1 MDTNSKEQNKSG
13 NGSHHIIQSLIVNVV
28 IVVSK
33 GFAAFM
39 TGSGAM
45 LAETIHSSADCANQV
60 LLLFGVKQ
68 SSRPADTQHPF
79 GYGMS
84 VYFWSFM
91 VAMLL
96 FSIGGMFSIYEGV
109 HKYNNPE
116 PVHEIAWGIG
126 VLLFAIALE
135 GYATYS
141 NVVEL
146 NKRKRQNSFFS
157 YLRTTKDSDLIVI
170 FGENSAAV
178 LGLVIAIIALLVSYF
193 TGDSRYDAMGSLAIG
208 VVLILV
214 AIFLAVE
221 VKSLLIGESADSI
234 ILETIEAIIEKEPN
248 ITQVINCRTI
258 QQGPGE
264 VLVCVK
270 IKCSP
275 DLTTQSISLLINDFE
290 EELRTLRPEVK
301 WLYVEPDFQEWR
313 TDLN

>member
-1 MDTNSKEQNKSG
+1 MEKNSQA
-13 NGSHHIIQSLIVNVV
+13 IIQGKKSSNHIVQSLLVNVI
-28 IVVSK
+28 IVVAK

-45 LAETIHSSADCANQV
+45 LAETIHSSADCANQI
-60 LLLFGVKQ
+60 LLLLGMKQ
-68 SSRPADTQHPF
+68 SSRPADKEHPF

-96 FSIGGMFSIYEGV
+96 FSIGGMFSIYEGF

-116 PVHEIAWGIG
+116 PIHEIAWGIG
-126 VLLFAIALE
+126 ILLFAIGLE

-141 NVVEL
+141 NIMEL
-146 NKRKRQNSFFS
+146 NKRKGNNGFFS

-178 LGLVIAIIALLVSYF
+178 IGLFLALTALLVSYY
-193 TGDSRYDAMGSLAIG
+193 TGDSRYDAVGSLAIG
-208 VVLILV
+208 IVLILV

-234 ILETIEAIIEKEPN
+234 ILETIEAIIEKELQ
-248 ITQVINCRTI
+248 ITQLLNCRTI

-264 VLVCVK
+264 VLVCIK

-275 DLTTQSISLLINDFE
+275 DLNTQSISRLINHFE
-290 EELRTLRPEVK
+290 NELRTLRPEVK
-301 WLYVEPDFQEWR
+301 WLYVEPDFEEWK
-313 TDLN
+313 

>member
-1 MDTNSKEQNKSG
+1 MDQNSKEKTKAD

-68 SSRPADTQHPF
+68 SSRPADSQHPF

-141 NVVEL
+141 NIVEL
-146 NKRKRQNSFFS
+146 NKRKGTSTFFS

-193 TGDSRYDAMGSLAIG
+193 TGDSRYDAMGSLGIG

-275 DLTTQSISLLINDFE
+275 DLNTKSISQLINHFE
-290 EELRTLRPEVK
+290 KELRSVRPEVK
-301 WLYVEPDFQEWR
+301 WLYVEPDFQEWK
-313 TDLN
+313 NE